1 MKNPKSEVRN
11 PNGDQD
17 EQWLTR
23 LGLAVLLQVSVCT
36 VDRMKANGELPFVR
50 LRGRV
55 RFYLPD
61 VVEALCKGDR
71 KFGRKADLTGNPKSD
86 QPKSEG
92 TPKSENRNPMGDGNC
107 RDEAQEAQ
115 KL

>member
-1 MKNPKSEVRN
+1 VKNPRSEIRN
-11 PNGDQD
+11 PNGD
-17 EQWLTR
+17 ECGQWFTR

-61 VVEALCKGDR
+61 VVEALRNGDR
-71 KFGRKADLTGNPKSD
+71 KFGRHADTNFTS
-86 QPKSEG
+86 SHEG
-92 TPKSENRNPMGDGNC
+92 RAA
-107 RDEAQEAQ
+107 R
-115 KL
+115 

>member
-1 MKNPKSEVRN
+1 MNNPQSEDRI

-17 EQWLTR
+17 GQWLTR
-23 LGLAVLLQVSVCT
+23 LGLAVVLQVSVCT

-61 VVEALCKGDR
+61 VVEALRKGDR
-71 KFGRKADLTGNPKSD
+71 KFGRHADTNFTS
-86 QPKSEG
+86 SHEG
-92 TPKSENRNPMGDGNC
+92 RA
-107 RDEAQEAQ
+107 AQ
-115 KL
+115 